1 MSIWDDPRGADH
13 HGETWNVRTYWYT
26 YWKEFEWIGRAES
39 LLVLAAEEPSG
50 KWSTPRRQSVD
61 IVCPDRFSLV
71 YPPPPRGPPGYWQG
85 HTIK

>member
-13 HGETWNVRTYWYT
+13 HGETWNVRTNR
-26 YWKEFEWIGRAES
+26 KEFEWIGRAES
-39 LLVLAAEEPSG
+39 LLVLAGEEPSG

-71 YPPPPRGPPGYWQG
+71 YNNTSRAVAVDFSLP
-85 HTIK
+85 KL